1 MRVSASVICAVV
13 AFSSL
18 SASAIAAQECRWV
31 HAKGEAAPENV
42 TAEEARL
49 TMRCGRECYVT
60 IFNLAANDRFSILFP
75 NSYES
80 VVALRSREEFA
91 FPRPGLALVMRPFPT
106 HQRDAEAFFVVA
118 TKQPLNADTRLG
130 RREDLPIG
138 DVLRML
144 SDLPLSERAELL
156 LVYEVRAK

>member
-1 MRVSASVICAVV
+1 MRVPASVICAVV

-31 HAKGEAAPENV
+31 HAKGEAAPEDV
-42 TAEEARL
+42 TAEEARQLAIRGARPRACVALPVGSRDAYFVLTGELNKPSFVAGEEARL

-91 FPRPGLALVMRPFPT
+91 FPRPGLA
-106 HQRDAEAFFVVA
+106 
-118 TKQPLNADTRLG
+118 
-130 RREDLPIG
+130 
-138 DVLRML
+138 
-144 SDLPLSERAELL
+144 
-156 LVYEVRAK
+156 

>member
-1 MRVSASVICAVV
+1 MALPVGSRDAYFVLTGELNKPSFV
-13 AFSSL
+13 A
-18 SASAIAAQECRWV
+18 
-31 HAKGEAAPENV
+31 G
-42 TAEEARL
+42 EEARL

-106 HQRDAEAFFVVA
+106 HQRDAEAFLVVA

-130 RREDLPIG
+130 RRDDLPIG